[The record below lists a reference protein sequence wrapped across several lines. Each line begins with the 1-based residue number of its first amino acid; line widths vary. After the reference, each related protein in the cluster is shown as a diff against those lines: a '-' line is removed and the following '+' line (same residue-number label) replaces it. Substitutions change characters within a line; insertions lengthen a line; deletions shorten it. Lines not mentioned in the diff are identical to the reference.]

1 MRSLLRLRTAP
12 AGSKRRPEHSASRP
26 DSPTGHP
33 FQIPAQPASVRF
45 PHSRGRQLQCSSN
58 QCCQGPALPRR
69 PSQLPEPSVRR
80 ACTSQLLRHNVL
92 PTLPRFQG
100 FLPHSPPETGDCP
113 YEQWRAPLER
123 RRPLDR
129 ISSGQLPGFRALVRG
144 RRGHPA
150 RIPMPSLPQQP
161 TPYQL
166 RPFAACTCNPNP
178 EPSCDEQQLRSEQAM
193 LVLLLLA
200 TEVIPRT
207 SHERRAYV
215 LFERGSAMPILD
227 LLTDILRRPRPRHGL
242 RHQVFPGVPLH
253 ESEDTWRPAMRRAC
267 TRSQEEV

>member
-1 MRSLLRLRTAP
+1 MARAELIESRWAFRVTRICEIFFFF
-12 AGSKRRPEHSASRP
+12 SSRRRH
-26 DSPTGHP
+26 T
-33 FQIPAQPASVRF
+33 RF
-45 PHSRGRQLQCSSN
+45 DCDWSSDVCSSD
-58 QCCQGPALPRR
+58 L
-69 PSQLPEPSVRR
+69 
-80 ACTSQLLRHNVL
+80 
-92 PTLPRFQG
+92 
-100 FLPHSPPETGDCP
+100 
-113 YEQWRAPLER
+113 EQWRAPLER